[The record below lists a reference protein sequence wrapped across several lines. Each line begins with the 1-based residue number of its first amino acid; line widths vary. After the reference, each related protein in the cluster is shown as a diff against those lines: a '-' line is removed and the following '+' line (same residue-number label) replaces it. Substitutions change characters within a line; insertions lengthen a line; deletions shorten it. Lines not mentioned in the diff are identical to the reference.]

1 MFIWRVWFLA
11 LYNLHRLGLE
21 LHYGMGNVNRVVG
34 NTASSVYLAETILQ
48 STIMMLEYI
57 FTHWSVSDMYRYQ

>member
-1 MFIWRVWFLA
+1 
-11 LYNLHRLGLE
+11 
-21 LHYGMGNVNRVVG
+21 MGNVNRVVG